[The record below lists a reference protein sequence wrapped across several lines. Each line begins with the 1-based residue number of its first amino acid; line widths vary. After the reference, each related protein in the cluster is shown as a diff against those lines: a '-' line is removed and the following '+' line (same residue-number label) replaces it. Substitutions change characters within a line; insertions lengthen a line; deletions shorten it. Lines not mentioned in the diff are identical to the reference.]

1 LKGLTKRQSEIVKAS
16 IELISE
22 GGIQYFTM
30 KTLAAKLQVT
40 EPAIYRHFSSKT
52 DIILSML
59 NIVEDANKRFQA
71 ESEKEAPSLALLE
84 QMFISKAQLFI
95 ENPEISSIVFS
106 EEIFQN
112 NKTFSNRVLQIMT
125 QMNNLTRIVIEKIQQ
140 NGEVRHDISA
150 EQLTYMI
157 IGSLR
162 FTIVRWKLAGF
173 QFDLEEAL
181 KETWNALRTLLLG

>member
-1 LKGLTKRQSEIVKAS
+1 MKSLTKRQSEIVKAS

-30 KTLAAKLQVT
+30 KTLAAKLHVT

-59 NIVEDANKRFQA
+59 NIIEEANKQFQK
-71 ESEKEAPSLALLE
+71 ESEKETPSLALLE

-125 QMNNLTRIVIEKIQQ
+125 QMNQLTRIVIEKIQQ
-140 NGEVRHDISA
+140 KGEVRRDISA
-150 EQLTYMI
+150 EQLTYII

-173 QFDLEEAL
+173 QFDLESAL
-181 KETWNALRTLLLG
+181 KETWAALQTLLIG